1 MELTLTRTDFTN
13 DSTIGELSVNGKF
26 ECFTLEDKVR
36 PVKIKGMTA
45 IPAGAYEVVINFSER
60 FQRPLPLL
68 LNVPNFDGIRI
79 HAGNTAKDTEGC
91 ILVGQVKQKNFI
103 GTSRLALE
111 ALFKKLKK
119 ASLSEKIFIHIVRK
133 AVAGESKSYP

>member
-91 ILVGQVKQKNFI
+91 KP
-103 GTSRLALE
+103 SSLA
-111 ALFKKLKK
+111 
-119 ASLSEKIFIHIVRK
+119 SS
-133 AVAGESKSYP
+133 